1 MIYFFNVS
9 DQGFILCGG
18 TDFNTGDVTGIGR
31 IPYVNSLKKIT
42 FHQVADIN
50 VDNITIDREETIAI
64 ERENEEG
71 ETTIEQA

>member
-1 MIYFFNVS
+1 MI
-9 DQGFILCGG
+9 
-18 TDFNTGDVTGIGR
+18 
-31 IPYVNSLKKIT
+31 VNCLKKIT
-42 FHQVADIN
+42 FHQIADIN